1 MRSLFILILLAGVA
15 VAQESSVPVHY
26 WNGDQRVE
34 VWLAL
39 DEVAVRAADR
49 PADQVEA
56 LPAAGLAGLERRLK
70 QGPAHAVLY
79 RHVDRAPARRESLT
93 ARLSVRVHPGA
104 DIAALAARHGLVVV
118 EAVAYSP
125 DTWILAARDPLAA
138 LAAANALYE
147 GGDAVFATPLI
158 ARRLQ
163 ARATTNDPLRS
174 SQWHLPMIGAATA
187 WDSVQGVG
195 VNIAIVDDG
204 VEYTHPDLNGNAR
217 TSLDI
222 DLNGGDNDASHGEAV
237 DPDMPVGHGTI
248 VAGIAAADGND
259 NTGTVGVAYAAGL
272 VGVRLISLPATD
284 AQEAQAMNHRA
295 ATVVDADRVHVSNNS
310 WGPADDGATLDA
322 PGPLMRA
329 ALANA
334 TTVGRGGRGTV
345 FCWSAGN
352 GGGEEGDNSA
362 YDGYSGNRY
371 TIGVAACGP
380 DGVQAPYSESG
391 CNVMITAPGGT
402 DSATGGKGIVAPD
415 RLGEAGFVAESYLTA
430 TDDMSGTSFAA
441 PMVAGVAALLL
452 QADPSLTWRD
462 VMHVLI
468 RTAAKNDASDSGWFT
483 NGAGLPYN
491 PRYGFGLVQADDAVA
506 AVASKAWRKVPASA
520 VALTA
525 SEAVSVAIP
534 DGNPTGITR
543 SLAISAPATFRA
555 EHVEFT
561 VNVRHGYRGNLAFEL
576 IAPSNRRS
584 IVPARVNDDGADF
597 SNWTF
602 TSVVHWGEVVNGS
615 WQLKIVDPESLYAGT
630 LTGWSLRIHGY
641 LVPASPTI
649 TAITPEPILTGSPDT
664 ILAITGSGF
673 DRESEVRWAGAALAT
688 TFVSATRLDA
698 MVPAAR
704 LASSG
709 LRAVTVEN
717 PAFQGMGGGTS
728 AASTVR
734 VSARPTIAGLAAS
747 GTTAEDSASGSF
759 AFTIADDDVAVDSL
773 TISAISSVG
782 ALVPATGIALGGT
795 GASRTLK
802 LTPNPDANSDLLGTT
817 RITVTVSD
825 GVFTSLPATLVLTV
839 TAANDLPIAYAAS
852 LGISP
857 GQTLSATLVG
867 SDPDG
872 TAVTFNQ
879 PTTPPANGTATI
891 SAAGLLV
898 YSPTPGFAGLDRLT
912 YTVSSGGATSVPA
925 SVLIAVDDPMLP
937 RARIVSEVVDE
948 TTPAGDVWDYTV
960 VVDRRE
966 ITVLDNLRFT
976 LIGAPA
982 GMSFAG
988 GLSTVTVA
996 QPGTSAEITW
1006 AATGAN
1012 VHVPFT
1018 VLVECVP
1025 AGGRGIDLQPIL
1037 LKVVTVSAP
1046 E

>member
-1 MRSLFILILLAGVA
+1 MRSLFILNLLAGFA
-15 VAQESSVPVHY
+15 VAQEISVPVHY
-26 WNGDQRVE
+26 WNGVQRVE

-39 DEVAVRAADR
+39 DEVAVRPADR

-56 LPAAGLAGLERRLK
+56 LPAAGRAALERRLK

-79 RHVDRAPARRESLT
+79 RHVDRAPAQRESLT
-93 ARLSVRVHPGA
+93 ARLSVRIHPGA
-104 DIAALAARHGLVVV
+104 DLAALAARHGLVVV

-163 ARATTNDPLRS
+163 ARATTNDPLRT

-217 TSLDI
+217 TALDI
-222 DLNGGDNDASHGEAV
+222 DLNGGDGDASPGV
-237 DPDMPVGHGTI
+237 DDGHGTMG
-248 VAGIAAADGND
+248 AGIAAADGND
-259 NTGTVGVAYAAGL
+259 HTGTVGVAYAAGL

-284 AQEAQAMNHRA
+284 AQEAEAMNHRA
-295 ATVVDADRVHVSNNS
+295 ATAVDADRVHVSNNS
-310 WGPADDGATLDA
+310 WGPDDDGATLAA

-334 TTVGRGGRGTV
+334 TTVGRGGLGTV
-345 FCWSAGN
+345 FCWAAGN
-352 GGGEEGDNSA
+352 GGEVGDNSA

-380 DGVQAPYSESG
+380 DGVKASYSESG

-402 DSATGGKGIVAPD
+402 DPATGGKGIVAPD
-415 RLGEAGFVAESYLTA
+415 RLGAAGFVAGSYSTA
-430 TDDMSGTSFAA
+430 NDDMAGTSFAA

-462 VMHVLI
+462 VMHVLVW
-468 RTAAKNDASDSGWFT
+468 TAVPTDAGDSGWFV

-491 PRYGFGLVQADDAVA
+491 PLYGFGLVKADAAVA
-506 AVASKAWRKVPASA
+506 AVASQAWRTVPASA
-520 VALTA
+520 AALTA
-525 SEAVSVAIP
+525 REAVSVAIP
-534 DGNPTGITR
+534 DGNPTGVTR
-543 SLAISAPATFRA
+543 SLVISAPVAFRA

-561 VNVRHGYRGNLAFEL
+561 VDVRHGYRGDLAFEL
-576 IAPSNRRS
+576 IAPSGQRS
-584 IVPARVNDDGADF
+584 IVPARATDADAHF

-615 WQLKIVDPESLYAGT
+615 WRLKIVDGESIVAGT

-649 TAITPEPILTGSPDT
+649 TTITPAAILAGRPDT

-673 DRESEVRWAGAALAT
+673 DRESVVRWEGVALAT

-698 MVPAAR
+698 TVPAAQ

-709 LRAVTVEN
+709 LRAVTVRN
-717 PAFQGMGGGTS
+717 PAFQAMGGGTS
-728 AASTVR
+728 TASTVR

-747 GTTAEDSASGSF
+747 GTTAEDMASGFFS
-759 AFTIADDDVAVDSL
+759 FTIADDDVAVDSL

-782 ALVPATGIALGGT
+782 ALVPATGIALGGGT
-795 GASRTLK
+795 DASRTLT
-802 LTPNPDANSDLLGTT
+802 LTPNPDANSNLLGTT
-817 RITVTVSD
+817 TITVTVSD

-852 LGISP
+852 LGTSP

-879 PTTPPANGTATI
+879 PTNVPANGTATI
-891 SAAGLLV
+891 SAAGLLA

-925 SVLIAVDDPMLP
+925 SVLIAVDDPTLP

-948 TTPAGDVWDYTV
+948 TTPAGDAWNYTV
-960 VVDRRE
+960 VIDRRE
-966 ITVLDNLRFT
+966 IAVLDNLRFT

-1006 AATGAN
+1006 AAAGAN

-1025 AGGRGIDLQPIL
+1025 AGGRGIDVQPIL
-1037 LKVVTVSAP
+1037 LKVVNVSAP